1 MKTVKRELSFDNYY
15 EIMWTLNSRESA
27 IETFESVLNDGGMYD
42 GSSLRIGRYK
52 PRKYI
57 VLLPVFLTSQSDSL
71 HIILTDSEKEAYELV
86 EPYLENE
93 E

>member
-15 EIMWTLNSRESA
+15 EIMATLTNHEA
-27 IETFESVLNDGGMYD
+27 TIEIFEGVLNDGGMYD
-42 GSSLRIGRYK
+42 GSDIRIGRYK

-57 VLLPVFLTSQSDSL
+57 VLRPEFATTQSDSL
-71 HIILTDSEKEAYELV
+71 YIILTDSEKEAYELV
-86 EPYLENE
+86 EPYLDNE